1 MKTEQVIQR
10 LANDVAQTS
19 GEHVYLRKE
28 DAKRILDRVNS
39 LEGVAAELLRSVHG
53 NESVVIK
60 LPYKSNPD

>member
-19 GEHVYLRKE
+19 SEHVYLRKE

-53 NESVVIK
+53 NKSVVVS
-60 LPYKSNPD
+60 LPYKSKPE